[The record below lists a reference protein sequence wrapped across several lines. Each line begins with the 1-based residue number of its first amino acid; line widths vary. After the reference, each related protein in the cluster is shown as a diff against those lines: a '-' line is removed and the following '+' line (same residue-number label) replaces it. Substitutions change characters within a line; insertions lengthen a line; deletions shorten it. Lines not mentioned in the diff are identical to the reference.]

1 MRGSFDVPLLSDYM
15 GPPEP
20 TNSKFD
26 ADIQHYDDIAD
37 NCEGEETIKTV
48 SRRTIVSSFS
58 FVICVTIV
66 TLVTIVTFAILCPG

>member
-1 MRGSFDVPLLSDYM
+1 M

-48 SRRTIVSSFS
+48 SRRTIVSFVSFAS
-58 FVICVTIV
+58 FVTFVTKIQD
-66 TLVTIVTFAILCPG
+66 PRDPR